1 MENIKEQLE
10 QVIKKI
16 LSENKGLPLDK
27 LDGDLL
33 ERALGTMNF
42 QLKQSLG
49 REEITSASDTNV
61 LTEKD
66 VEVINE
72 IMLIEKASLIAYEV
86 LKVVVEKIE
95 KHKQD
100 IVFLSKQIAF
110 QDKKLQTIYKSQ
122 INCVEDI
129 LELLNNHN

>member
-1 MENIKEQLE
+1 MKTLKEQLE
-10 QVIKKI
+10 EVIKKN
-16 LSENKGLPLDK
+16 LPENKKSMINRMYDNGFD
-27 LDGDLL
+27 
-33 ERALGTMNF
+33 
-42 QLKQSLG
+42 QSL
-49 REEITSASDTNV
+49 SQ
-61 LTEKD
+61 
-66 VEVINE
+66 INP
-72 IMLIEKASLIAYEV
+72 SLIADEV